1 MMETPIAEQN
11 PLMKDGHCGVD
22 DNNMF
27 ESQLASK
34 SAVKL
39 IKNSKGINWE
49 IKVVSGEED
58 IMSKLREIAV
68 IQHRAL
74 EEEFD

>member
-1 MMETPIAEQN
+1 MEIAEQN

-27 ESQLASK
+27 EPQLASK
-34 SAVKL
+34 SAIKL

-49 IKVVSGEED
+49 IKVVSGEEEV
-58 IMSKLREIAV
+58 IEKLREIAV

-74 EEEFD
+74 EEEFE